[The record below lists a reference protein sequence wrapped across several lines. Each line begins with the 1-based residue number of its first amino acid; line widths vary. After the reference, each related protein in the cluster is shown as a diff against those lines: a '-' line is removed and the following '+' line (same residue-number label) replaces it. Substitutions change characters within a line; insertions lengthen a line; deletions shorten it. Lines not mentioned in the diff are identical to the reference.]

1 MAVVDNITAENSR
14 ADLLEGSTTSG
25 LANKFTSGNLENIVT
40 EFKDKINAEI
50 SKGLSPKALS
60 LEGRAPLNDIAV
72 EMLAR
77 IEVTANDLADAKTI
91 TLARGNNHTI
101 READRFLK
109 EVVKKYGEICKEAK
123 DQASYYNNQATRT
136 EYKDEDGDGKKEEHQ
151 VHPKGKITIT
161 YTAEESTGTAERIT
175 MEPKNNPDSKFDKEF
190 NTVKEAYDKA
200 AKFYDG
206 KVDEAIK
213 FWMDSK
219 NLTIPRTGSTP
230 LAIPN
235 DEKLPYGVQPD
246 AKKIVTGDTRH
257 GTITYINPD
266 GSKVIIT
273 EGVNGNNEPVKTHRV
288 INRHGYIDESI
299 IYNKDGSIDHKNKYK
314 YTKIGNGVYQTTQEQ
329 YKYTD
334 GEFEK
339 EPSTINE
346 EYGYAYRA
354 NGKVEYSKQLPE
366 GTVAVSDY
374 SGTSAPPSETTKT
387 DASGTEYTVVTSEE
401 QLRNLADEG
410 KPFVIKK
417 GDTLFVDRFGTGNI
431 LIEPK
436 TGDYYFKPEGKH
448 YYVFDEDGNKVISSG
463 PNGTQQAVAI
473 SELDNKGLMTKWT
486 RTEHKFNSSNS
497 SYFESGSTEAGT
509 ETSGDTQTYSDPTS
523 EVQSEGDSAVE
534 NLESQSDADSTS
546 EIQQEVD
553 SAVETLESQTTT

>member
-1 MAVVDNITAENSR
+1 MAVVNDITAENSR

-60 LEGRAPLNDIAV
+60 IEGRAPLNDIAV

-101 READRFLK
+101 QEADKFLK
-109 EVVKKYGEICKEAK
+109 EVVKKYGELCQEAK
-123 DQASYYNNQATRT
+123 NQASYYNNQATRT

-190 NTVKEAYDKA
+190 NAVKEAYDKA

-235 DEKLPYGVQPD
+235 DEKRPYGVQPD

-257 GTITYINPD
+257 STTTYINPD

-288 INRHGYIDESI
+288 INRYGYIDEAI
-299 IYNKDGSIDHKNKYK
+299 IYNKDGSINHKNKYK

-366 GTVAVSDY
+366 GIVDE
-374 SGTSAPPSETTKT
+374 SGGE
-387 DASGTEYTVVTSEE
+387 GTVVETD
-401 QLRNLADEG
+401 NGEG
-410 KPFVIKK
+410 TVVKVEGSYMLQQALKNREDFILPSGKIIEDRGFGHFNQKFTANSGQIGEIYFEYDKSDDLYYAKNEK
-417 GDTLFVDRFGTGNI
+417 GEYIDALGVPRDKEKLKETKEYIDPENFLEGTGHPWYN
-431 LIEPK
+431 
-436 TGDYYFKPEGKH
+436 DFY
-448 YYVFDEDGNKVISSG
+448 G
-463 PNGTQQAVAI
+463 PLSN
-473 SELDNKGLMTKWT
+473 
-486 RTEHKFNSSNS
+486 NSN
-497 SYFESGSTEAGT
+497 YKE
-509 ETSGDTQTYSDPTS
+509 
-523 EVQSEGDSAVE
+523 
-534 NLESQSDADSTS
+534 
-546 EIQQEVD
+546 
-553 SAVETLESQTTT
+553 

>member
-1 MAVVDNITAENSR
+1 MAVVNDITAENSR

-60 LEGRAPLNDIAV
+60 IEGRAPLNDIAV

-101 READRFLK
+101 QEADKFLK
-109 EVVKKYGEICKEAK
+109 EVVKKYGELCQEAK
-123 DQASYYNNQATRT
+123 NQASYYNNQATRT
-136 EYKDEDGDGKKEEHQ
+136 EYEDEDGDGKKEEHQ

-161 YTAEESTGTAERIT
+161 YTAEVATGTTERIE
-175 MEPKNNPDSKFDKEF
+175 MKPESNPDGRFDREF
-190 NTVKEAYDKA
+190 SIVKAAYEKA
-200 AKFYDG
+200 AKFFDG
-206 KVDEAIK
+206 KVKEAVD
-213 FWMDSK
+213 FWVAAKD
-219 NLTIPRTGSTP
+219 LTVPSTGSTP
-230 LAIPN
+230 VAIPN
-235 DEKLPYGVQPD
+235 DEKRPYGVQPD

-257 GTITYINPD
+257 STTTYINPD

-288 INRHGYIDESI
+288 INRHGYIDESL

-314 YTKIGNGVYQTTQEQ
+314 YKKIGDGVYQITREQ

-334 GEFEK
+334 GEFEEEPEK
-339 EPSTINE
+339 EPE

-366 GTVAVSDY
+366 GITTASDN
-374 SGTSAPPSETTKT
+374 SGTSAPPPETTMT

-417 GDTLFVDRFGTGNI
+417 GDTLFVDRLGTGNV
-431 LIEPK
+431 LIEPE

-448 YYVFDEDGNKVISSG
+448 YYVYDEDGNRVLSSG
-463 PNGTQQAVAI
+463 PTGTQQAVAI
-473 SELDNKGLMTKWT
+473 SELDNK
-486 RTEHKFNSSNS
+486 FNSSDD
-497 SYFESGSTEAGT
+497 SYFESGSTGAGT
-509 ETSGDTQTYSDPTS
+509 ETSSDTQTYSDPTS
-523 EVQSEGDSAVE
+523 EG
-534 NLESQSDADSTS
+534 
-546 EIQQEVD
+546 QQEVD
-553 SAVETLESQTTT
+553 PAVETLESQTTT